1 MIFPIVKDYRV
12 AVAMSVTAKM
22 FETRRKNKRLAD
34 SIWGVMTDEAKRMA
48 ADLKGTA

>member
-1 MIFPIVKDYRV
+1 MIFPIVKDYWS
-12 AVAMSVTAKM
+12 AVEKSGNAKM

-34 SIWGVMTDEAKRMA
+34 SIWEVMTDEAKRMA